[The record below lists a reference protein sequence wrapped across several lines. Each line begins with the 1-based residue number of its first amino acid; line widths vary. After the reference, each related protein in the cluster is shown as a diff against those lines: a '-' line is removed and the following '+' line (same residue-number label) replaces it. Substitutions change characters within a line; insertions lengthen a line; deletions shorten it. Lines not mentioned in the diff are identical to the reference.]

1 MTAARV
7 IGDALYG
14 GMPLRFKVLEH
25 RKRGESDIRC
35 SRALC
40 YAFSMPFRLENASE
54 TNPQQKLALSGRR
67 KVVVF
72 ASVAVVGVVLATAL
86 IHRITAPAREPNQS
100 VVKPQTTAAS
110 GGETSESEEPSRIE
124 ESAVPASTGSP
135 NVGGK
140 FEAEDLQIFSAS
152 RPGMFRRVEAAD
164 ASGGARLMIDTANM
178 GDFIGFRVPKIAA
191 GGYSVR
197 IGVHK
202 VPSGGI
208 IQTVVAAAY
217 KGYDDDL
224 GPPLDQYTTT
234 GEDAE
239 LIAGNWSP
247 TTTND
252 KVIKFTVVGKN
263 PRSQGMAMCIDYIK
277 MVPRFARELD
287 R

>member
-1 MTAARV
+1 
-7 IGDALYG
+7 
-14 GMPLRFKVLEH
+14 
-25 RKRGESDIRC
+25 
-35 SRALC
+35 
-40 YAFSMPFRLENASE
+40 MPFRLENASE
-54 TNPQQKLALSGRR
+54 TNAQRQLALSGRW

-72 ASVAVVGVVLATAL
+72 AIVAVVGVVLATVL
-86 IHRITAPAREPNQS
+86 IHRITAPTREPNRS
-100 VVKPQTTAAS
+100 VKPQATTAS
-110 GGETSESEEPSRIE
+110 RGETSESEEPSRIE
-124 ESAVPASTGSP
+124 ETAIPASTGSP

-152 RPGMFRRVEAAD
+152 RPGMIRRIEVAD

-224 GPPLDQYTTT
+224 GPPLDQYSAT

-252 KVIKFTVVGKN
+252 KVIKLTVVGKN

>member
-1 MTAARV
+1 
-7 IGDALYG
+7 
-14 GMPLRFKVLEH
+14 
-25 RKRGESDIRC
+25 
-35 SRALC
+35 
-40 YAFSMPFRLENASE
+40 MPFRLENASE
-54 TNPQQKLALSGRR
+54 TNAHRQIALSGRW
-67 KVVVF
+67 KAVAF
-72 ASVAVVGVVLATAL
+72 ASAAVVGAVLATAL

-100 VVKPQTTAAS
+100 TVKPQSTAAS
-110 GGETSESEEPSRIE
+110 GEETSESEEPSRIE
-124 ESAVPASTGSP
+124 ETDAPASTGSP

-140 FEAEDLQIFSAS
+140 FEVEDLQIFSAS
-152 RPGMFRRVEAAD
+152 RPGMIRRVEAAD
-164 ASGGARLMIDTANM
+164 ASGGARLIIDTENL
-178 GDFIGFRVPKIAA
+178 GDSVGFRVPKIAA

-208 IQTVVAAAY
+208 IQMVVAAAY
-217 KGYDDDL
+217 KGIDDNL
-224 GPPLDQYTTT
+224 GPPFDQYSAT

-252 KVIKFTVVGKN
+252 KVIKLMVVGKN

>member
-1 MTAARV
+1 V
-7 IGDALYG
+7 GNLI
-14 GMPLRFKVLEH
+14 F
-25 RKRGESDIRC
+25 RC

-40 YAFSMPFRLENASE
+40 YAFSMPFRLENTSE
-54 TNPQQKLALSGRR
+54 TNVQQKLVLSGRWN
-67 KVVVF
+67 VVVF
-72 ASVAVVGVVLATAL
+72 ASVAVVGAVLATTL
-86 IHRITAPAREPNQS
+86 IHRMTALAQESNQS

-110 GGETSESEEPSRIE
+110 VGKASESEESSRIE
-124 ESAVPASTGSP
+124 ETAVPASAGSP

-140 FEAEDLQIFSAS
+140 FEAEDLQIFCAS
-152 RPGMFRRVEAAD
+152 RPGMIRRVEAAD

-208 IQTVVAAAY
+208 IQTVVAAAH
-217 KGYDDDL
+217 KGYDGNL
-224 GPPLDQYTTT
+224 GPALDQYSTA

-252 KVIKFTVVGKN
+252 KVVKLMVVGKN
-263 PRSQGMAMCIDYIK
+263 PRSQGMAICVDYIR

>member
-1 MTAARV
+1 
-7 IGDALYG
+7 
-14 GMPLRFKVLEH
+14 
-25 RKRGESDIRC
+25 
-35 SRALC
+35 
-40 YAFSMPFRLENASE
+40 
-54 TNPQQKLALSGRR
+54 
-67 KVVVF
+67 
-72 ASVAVVGVVLATAL
+72 
-86 IHRITAPAREPNQS
+86 
-100 VVKPQTTAAS
+100 
-110 GGETSESEEPSRIE
+110 
-124 ESAVPASTGSP
+124 
-135 NVGGK
+135 VGGK
-140 FEAEDLQIFSAS
+140 FEAEDLQIFSES
-152 RPGMFRRVEAAD
+152 PPGMIRRVEASD

-178 GDFIGFRVPKIAA
+178 GDSIGFRVPKIAA

-202 VPSGGI
+202 MPSGGI

-217 KGYDDDL
+217 RGVDDDL
-224 GPPLDQYTTT
+224 GPPLDQYSTT

-252 KVIKFTVVGKN
+252 KVIKLTIVGKN